1 MNKSKESMNKI
12 VKFLREIAVIVI
24 GVAITLFAS
33 YLITKSGEKR
43 DMHLYLNAIKMELEE
58 NIKILE
64 EKAVLFEH
72 SVKYADYLRSN
83 KKELLNAD
91 SISNYVN
98 VYYQTPTNTFRNN
111 AFEMFKTSG
120 SMRLLKD
127 KELLLG
133 MWDVYTLL
141 TDIKIVLDKAQ
152 EFKLN
157 EVMKEIGWSDTERQ
171 KNVPMYFFYRSEA
184 PYMMLYQCKNGVMEV
199 KGFLLELDKV
209 LKY

>member
-127 KELLLG
+127 KGLLLG
-133 MWDVYTLL
+133 MWDENYGRESEITWRLKSL
-141 TDIKIVLDKAQ
+141 GYKTIDIFGDATWSI
-152 EFKLN
+152 FKGTQIDH
-157 EVMKEIGWSDTERQ
+157 KR
-171 KNVPMYFFYRSEA
+171 F
-184 PYMMLYQCKNGVMEV
+184 
-199 KGFLLELDKV
+199 
-209 LKY
+209 